1 MTSSAAG
8 YRRALG
14 VQVAIAGGTGLVWG
28 LFGGRDAALSALLG
42 GAICVIPS
50 AFFAWRLHA
59 ASRRGAAAFG
69 AAFLAGELTKLAL
82 SAVLFA
88 AVIRWYHDVHHAA
101 LVVGF
106 IATLQGYLLALLV
119 T

>member
-1 MTSSAAG
+1 MTSSAGG

-14 VQVAIAGGTGLVWG
+14 VQVAIAGAMGLIWG

-42 GAICVIPS
+42 GAVCVVPS
-50 AFFAWRLHA
+50 AIFAWRLHA
-59 ASRRGAAAFG
+59 ASRRGVAAFG
-69 AAFLAGELTKLAL
+69 AAFLVGELAKLAL
-82 SAVLFA
+82 SAVLLA
-88 AVIRWYHDVHHAA
+88 AVIGWYRDVHHVA